1 MNGIGTRTIETQ
13 RLVLRRFIEDDAQSM
28 YDNWAGDPEVTK
40 YLRWAPHQSV
50 EVTSG
55 LLKSWLS
62 SYDSPDRYHWAIVL
76 KENNMLIGS
85 ISIMGVSELDDSGE
99 IGYCMGKNWW
109 GQGLMTEAAK
119 AVIAFAFGQAGFHR
133 LEAYHSVNN
142 PASGRV
148 MQKAG
153 MVREGLSRQK
163 YKCASGYQDCVL
175 YAILQQDPAGA

>member
-1 MNGIGTRTIETQ
+1 MNSIGTQTVETQ
-13 RLVLRRFIEDDAQSM
+13 RLILRRFTEDDAQNM
-28 YDNWAGDPEVTK
+28 YDNWACDPEVTK

-55 LLKSWLS
+55 LLKSWVAL
-62 SYDSPDRYHWAIVL
+62 YKEPNYYHWAIVL
-76 KENNMLIGS
+76 KENDMPIGS
-85 ISIMGVSELDDSGE
+85 IGILDVSELDDSGE

-119 AVIAFAFGQAGFHR
+119 AVIDFAFKKAGFHR

-153 MVREGLSRQK
+153 MTREGVSRQK
-163 YKCASGYQDCVL
+163 YKCAMGYQDCVL
-175 YAILQQDPAGA
+175 YAILQQDPADA